1 MMNCMSWL
9 LIVKKVG
16 FGLRRIKMKETLVAI
31 VIILGL
37 FIAIAI
43 LSQLV
48 RYFLGIG
55 KLIEINEEV
64 VRHLKNID
72 NRLYSVE
79 RHLKENKNG

>member
-1 MMNCMSWL
+1 
-9 LIVKKVG
+9 
-16 FGLRRIKMKETLVAI
+16 MKETLVAI

>member
-1 MMNCMSWL
+1 
-9 LIVKKVG
+9 VKKVG